1 MEYTIIETK
10 QGKLRGA
17 SANGVKSWKGVPYA
31 QPPIGDL
38 RFRAPQPP
46 TKWDGVRDALAFGS
60 IAWQAQPPEDSIFAS
75 PGVTMSE
82 DCLYLNV
89 WAPEGG
95 GQGLPVML
103 WIHGGSFVSGS
114 SSLPLYDGTQLA
126 LRGECVVVSLNYRLG
141 PLGFM
146 HLSPLGEGFDSN
158 LGLSDQVKALEW
170 VKNNIAAFGGNPD
183 NVTLFG
189 ESAGS
194 MSIAAVLAMPAAKG
208 LFHKAIMQSGGA
220 QSMSSAQAEIVAAAY
235 LRRLGVDG
243 GNLERLKTL
252 SAQEIL
258 IAAAEMRPAD
268 GEEWPA
274 LPFQPI
280 VEPSTLP
287 EEPLSAVSQGA
298 AEGIS
303 LIIGTN
309 HDEGDFF
316 LRDES
321 QLASPVEFA
330 HMIRTLTGVQDVDA
344 WTSRYAPTVQGQAQ
358 AMTELY
364 FWRSSLAFAE
374 AQSRYAPVWMYRFDW
389 TLPGHPFF
397 GKAVHAA
404 EMPFVFDNLALL
416 PKIGVR
422 VKPSTQHVADVMRAA
437 WQAFAAKGDPSEP
450 SLSWAR
456 YETDTRQT
464 MIFDTNPMLQND
476 PEREKREAVL
486 GSSDS

>member
-31 QPPIGDL
+31 QPPTGDL
-38 RFRAPQPP
+38 RFRAPKPP
-46 TKWDGVRDALAFGS
+46 TEWEGVRDALSFGP
-60 IAWQAQPPEDSIFAS
+60 IALQAQPPEDSIFAS

-89 WAPEGG
+89 WAPENGG
-95 GQGLPVML
+95 EGLPVMV

-126 LRGECVVVSLNYRLG
+126 LRGGCVIVSLNYRLG

-158 LGLSDQVKALEW
+158 VGLSDQAQALQW
-170 VKNNIAAFGGNPD
+170 VQKNIAAFGGDPG

-220 QSMSSAQAEIVAAAY
+220 QSMPSVQAEIVAAAF
-235 LRRLGVDG
+235 LRRLSVDG
-243 GNLERLKTL
+243 GNLERLKTFAPEQL
-252 SAQEIL
+252 L
-258 IAAAEMRPAD
+258 LAAAEMRAQE

-274 LPFQPI
+274 LPFQPV
-280 VEPSTLP
+280 VEAATLP
-287 EEPLSAVSQGA
+287 EEPLSAISHGA
-298 AEGIS
+298 AEGVS
-303 LIIGTN
+303 LIVGTN

-321 QLASPVEFA
+321 QLASPDEFA
-330 HMIRTLTGVQDVDA
+330 HTIRALTGVQEAGA
-344 WTSRYAPTVQGQAQ
+344 WTSRYPLTVEGQAR

-374 AQSRYAPVWMYRFDW
+374 AQSKHAPVWMYRFDW

-416 PKIGVR
+416 RRIGVR
-422 VKPSTQHVADVMRAA
+422 VEPSAQHVADAMRGA
-437 WQAFAAKGDPSEP
+437 WQSFAASGDPSIP
-450 SLSWAR
+450 SLVWAR
-456 YETDTRQT
+456 YEPDTRHT
-464 MIFDTNPMLQND
+464 AIFDTNPRTESD
-476 PEREKREAVL
+476 PERAKREEL
-486 GSSDS
+486 FD

>member
-10 QGKLRGA
+10 QGKLRGG
-17 SANGVKSWKGVPYA
+17 SENGAVSWKGVPYA

-46 TKWDGVRDALAFGS
+46 EKWEGVRDALAFGS
-60 IAWQAQPPEDSIFAS
+60 IALQAQPPEDSIFAS

-95 GQGLPVML
+95 GEGLPVMV

-158 LGLSDQVKALEW
+158 VGLSDQVQALEW
-170 VKNNIAAFGGNPD
+170 VKSNIAAFGGDPG

-208 LFHKAIMQSGGA
+208 LFHKVIMQSGGA
-220 QSMSSAQAEIVAAAY
+220 QSMPSVQAEIVAAAF

-243 GNLERLKTL
+243 GNLEQLKTL
-252 SAQEIL
+252 APEHL
-258 IAAAEMRPAD
+258 LLAAAEMRAQE

-280 VEPSTLP
+280 VELATLP
-287 EEPLSAVSQGA
+287 EEPLSAISHGA
-298 AEGIS
+298 AEGVS

-309 HDEGDFF
+309 YDEGHFF

-321 QLASPVEFA
+321 QLASPEEFA
-330 HMIRTLTGVQDVDA
+330 HMIRTLTGVQDVSA
-344 WTSRYAPTVQGQAQ
+344 WISHYSLTIEEQAR
-358 AMTELY
+358 AMTELF

-374 AQSRYAPVWMYRFDW
+374 AQSKHAPVWMYRFDW

-404 EMPFVFDNLALL
+404 EIPFVFDNLALL
-416 PKIGVR
+416 RRIGVR
-422 VKPSTQHVADVMRAA
+422 VESSTQRLADVMRGA
-437 WQAFAAKGDPSEP
+437 WQSFAASGDPSVA
-450 SLSWAR
+450 SFSWAR
-456 YETDTRQT
+456 YETDTRHT
-464 MIFDTNPMLQND
+464 AIFDTNSRMESD
-476 PEREKREAVL
+476 PERAKRETL
-486 GSSDS
+486 FI

>member
-10 QGKLRGA
+10 QGQLRGA

-38 RFRAPQPP
+38 RFRAPHPP
-46 TKWDGVRDALAFGS
+46 AEWDGVRDALAFGS
-60 IAWQAQPPEDSIFAS
+60 IALQAQPPEDSIFAS

-89 WAPEGG
+89 WTPEDAGER
-95 GQGLPVML
+95 LPVMV
-103 WIHGGSFVSGS
+103 WIHGGSFISGS

-126 LRGECVVVSLNYRLG
+126 LRGGCVVVSLNYRLG

-158 LGLSDQVKALEW
+158 AGLSDQVQALEW
-170 VKNNIAAFGGNPD
+170 VKNNIAAFGGDPG

-220 QSMSSAQAEIVAAAY
+220 QSMSSAQGEIVAAAF

-243 GNLERLKTL
+243 GNLERLKTF
-252 SAQEIL
+252 SPQEL
-258 IAAAEMRPAD
+258 LTATAEMRPAE

-274 LPFQPI
+274 LPFQPV
-280 VEPSTLP
+280 VEPETLP
-287 EEPLSAVSQGA
+287 QEPLSAVSQGA
-298 AEGIS
+298 AEGIP

-316 LRDES
+316 MRDES
-321 QLASPVEFA
+321 QLASPEEFA
-330 HMIRTLTGVQDVDA
+330 HMIRALTGVEDAEA
-344 WTSRYAPTVQGQAQ
+344 WTSRYAPTVQGQAR

-404 EMPFVFDNLALL
+404 EMPFVFGNLVLLPRIGIRVEPAMQNLAD
-416 PKIGVR
+416 
-422 VKPSTQHVADVMRAA
+422 AMRGA
-437 WQAFAAKGDPSEP
+437 WQAFAASGDPSLP
-450 SLSWAR
+450 SLPWAR
-456 YETDTRQT
+456 YETEARQT
-464 MIFDTNPMLQND
+464 MIFDHNPMPQND
-476 PEREKREAVL
+476 PERAKREAL
-486 GSSDS
+486 FS